1 MKATRSDSSS
11 SSQSDGWGTPDEH
24 SSSSQD
30 DERTTE
36 QALLMTEKDLDEV
49 LAATDLTVMDDST
62 SRSSS
67 SGKNYNSSCTAG
79 KATASKGVFLS
90 GCPRLTILAAAS
102 S

>member
-36 QALLMTEKDLDEV
+36 QALLMTENDLDEV
-49 LAATDLTVMDDST
+49 LATDLTVMDDST

-90 GCPRLTILAAAS
+90 GCPRLTVLAAAS

>member
-1 MKATRSDSSS
+1 MKATRSGSSS

-24 SSSSQD
+24 SSSSED

-49 LAATDLTVMDDST
+49 LATDLTVMDDST

-67 SGKNYNSSCTAG
+67 IGKNYNSSCTAG